1 MTKNKTILALGDV
14 AALAIVTFIG
24 FATHDETGLSFLP
37 RMLIT
42 FIPLLIG
49 WFLLAP
55 GFGLFNSETY
65 SDAKQLWRPVL
76 VMLFVG
82 TFAVVLRGM
91 ILNAPIIPIFGAVLG
106 ATSALGLLIW
116 RGLAVFLSYRK
127 IL

>member
-37 RMLIT
+37 RMMIT

-76 VMLFVG
+76 VMVFAG
-82 TFAVVLRGM
+82 TFAVVLRGI
-91 ILNAPIIPIFGAVLG
+91 ILNAPIIPIFGVVLS
-106 ATSALGLLIW
+106 ATSALGMAIW
-116 RGLAVFLSYRK
+116 RGLAIFLSNRK